1 MVEEVGDWQEN
12 EMGEGAA
19 ERYYDI
25 TVINFKVQAMKL
37 GLEPAGHRLQIG
49 SPRTNFCPQTCFF
62 GRKWL
67 ACMTFLN
74 QLNQLPTFLKIQ
86 EISH

>member
-19 ERYYDI
+19 ERYQDI

-37 GLEPAGHRLQIG
+37 GLEPAGQRLQIC

-62 GRKWL
+62 WPEKWL
-67 ACMTFLN
+67 ACMMFLN
-74 QLNQLPTFLKIQ
+74 QLNQLPTF
-86 EISH
+86 